1 MDTDIKLEPIMDE
14 DEDEPESATTQTS
27 LSGFPARRSSV
38 ASSFG
43 LQRVS
48 SGYRQGS
55 ETPSF
60 EGNMSSSSPSVSATH
75 SLDTPSGAASSRP
88 DWSFLPHDLQ
98 FYLNSYSEGI
108 THYHYCMVTDADH
121 FFRTILPT
129 MAVRNEA
136 LLYAVV
142 GFAAY
147 HHVLQ
152 NPTGQVNEFLQ
163 YYNRSVSLLL
173 ASLKKKERHNVT
185 TLLTILQLAT
195 IEVSGRA
202 PLGKSI

>member
-1 MDTDIKLEPIMDE
+1 MDIKLEPIADE
-14 DEDEPESATTQTS
+14 DEEEPESATTQTS
-27 LSGFPARRSSV
+27 LPNFSTRRPST

-48 SGYRQGS
+48 SYRQGS

-60 EGNMSSSSPSVSATH
+60 EGTMSSSSPSVAVSQP
-75 SLDTPSGAASSRP
+75 LEGPSGFMGTRP

-98 FYLNSYSEGI
+98 FYLNYYCENI
-108 THYHYCMVTDADH
+108 THHHYCMVSDADH

-142 GFAAY
+142 GFSAY
-147 HHVLQ
+147 HHVLKK
-152 NPTGQVNEFLQ
+152 PTGQVNEFLQ

-173 ASLKKKERHNVT
+173 ASLKKKEKHNVT

-195 IEVSGRA
+195 IEVSCGT
-202 PLGKSI
+202 